1 MKKILVVVDVQ
12 HDFVDGI
19 LGSEEARAAIPNIVK
34 KVNEYAK
41 MEDALIVY
49 TRDTHGD
56 NYYDTQE
63 GKHLPV
69 PHCIKNTIGWD
80 IVPEVI
86 SEEAAILIVDKPTFG
101 DVSLG
106 SKIVEAVWEA
116 KHFDDEA
123 IINYAPKSIEVVG
136 FCTDI
141 CVVSNCMILKNYF
154 PESLIVV
161 DSSCCAGV
169 TPAKHEAALEVMR
182 SCQIDV
188 I

>member
-1 MKKILVVVDVQ
+1 
-12 HDFVDGI
+12 
-19 LGSEEARAAIPNIVK
+19 
-34 KVNEYAK
+34 
-41 MEDALIVY
+41 MEDTLIVY

-56 NYYDTQE
+56 NYYNTQE
-63 GKHLPV
+63 GKRLPI
-69 PHCIKNTIGWD
+69 PHCIKDTIGWD
-80 IVPEVI
+80 IMSEVLN
-86 SEEAAILIVDKPTFG
+86 EDTATLIVDKPSFG
-101 DVSLG
+101 DILLG
-106 SKIVEAVWEA
+106 AKITEAVWEA
-116 KHFDDEA
+116 KHFDSED
-123 IINYAPKSIEVVG
+123 IVNYAPESIEVVG

-141 CVVSNCMILKNYF
+141 CVVSNCMLLKSYF

>member
-1 MKKILVVVDVQ
+1 MKILVVVDVQ

-19 LGSEEARAAIPNIVK
+19 LGSEEARAAIPNIAK
-34 KVNEYAK
+34 KVNEYAN
-41 MEDALIVY
+41 MEDTLIVY
-49 TRDTHGD
+49 TRDTHDGD
-56 NYYDTQE
+56 YYDTQE
-63 GKHLPV
+63 GKYLPI

-80 IVPEVI
+80 IMPEVLN
-86 SEEAAILIVDKPTFG
+86 ENAAILIVDKPSFG
-101 DVSLG
+101 DILLG
-106 SKIVEAVWEA
+106 AKITETVFEA
-116 KHFDDEA
+116 KSFGYDG
-123 IINYAPKSIEVVG
+123 IIDYRPESIEVVG

-141 CVVSNCMILKNYF
+141 CVVSNCLLLKAYY
-154 PESLIVV
+154 PETPISV